1 MRKLCRVLFS
11 RYAISALVIL
21 LYFVVVA
28 LLVIYSAASYVY
40 FAVASL
46 AFDIIIIL
54 SLVNRETN
62 PEFKVTWL
70 IIVTLLPIF
79 GGILYVIFYSRRT
92 SRKEAKRLLEI
103 TETLAHFEEGEDG
116 SDPECLRA
124 LNELSGISRSYSGQ
138 ALSLLRLDKLSSLY
152 RNSSLK
158 YYPSGEEM
166 FLDMKAAMR
175 SAKKYIFLEYFIVAE
190 GVMWQQI
197 FDILTDR
204 QRAGVEIR
212 MLYDDIGSMSTVG
225 ASFDKQM
232 RELGIECYRFARVTP
247 KVTSLHN
254 NRDHRKLLIVDGE
267 VAFTGGINIADEYIG
282 AIERFG
288 HWKDGGVR
296 ISGAAAGGFVR
307 QFLQLYDFTA
317 GSISDYANYLARE
330 KASAPSQTAALRD
343 THGMGDTRS
352 THDTPSKRDIKEGA
366 FDSKAQPED
375 NGDGGFYIPFGSG
388 PYPVY
393 ERGVGKCIITDVIN
407 RSVEYLYITT
417 PYLVIDYD
425 LTEALRSAA
434 LRGVDV
440 RIITP
445 GVPDKRLVKLMTK
458 GSYKT
463 LIASG
468 VRIFEYTPGF
478 IHEKMILCDGE
489 LAIIG
494 TINLDYRSLVHH
506 YENALWI
513 YKSKELKS
521 IRRGFMSSLRQ
532 SREIDKDEA
541 RLKIHERVV
550 RYLVRIFAPLL

>member
-28 LLVIYSAASYVY
+28 LLVVYSAASYVY

-46 AFDIIIIL
+46 AFDILIIL

-79 GGILYVIFYSRRT
+79 GGILYIIFYSRRT
-92 SRKEAKRLLEI
+92 SHKEAKKLGEI
-103 TETLAHFEEGEDG
+103 TDTLAHFEEGDDG
-116 SDPECLRA
+116 SDPASLCELD
-124 LNELSGISRSYSGQ
+124 ELSAISRPYAGQ

-152 RNSSLK
+152 RGSNLK
-158 YYPSGEEM
+158 YYPSGDEM
-166 FLDMKAAMR
+166 FLDMKEAMR
-175 SAKKYIFLEYFIVAE
+175 SATRYIFLEYFIVAE
-190 GVMWQQI
+190 GVMWQEI
-197 FDILTDR
+197 FDILTER

-212 MLYDDIGSMSTVG
+212 MLYDDIGSMSTVS
-225 ASFDKQM
+225 ASFDREM
-232 RELGIECYRFARVTP
+232 RSLGIECYRFARVTP

-254 NRDHRKLLIVDGE
+254 NRDHRKILIVDGRI
-267 VAFTGGINIADEYIG
+267 AFTGGVNIADEYIG
-282 AIERFG
+282 ALERFG
-288 HWKDGGVR
+288 RWKDGGVR
-296 ISGAAAGGFVR
+296 ISGDAAKGFVR

-317 GSISDYANYLARE
+317 GSISDYADYLVAERAGA
-330 KASAPSQTAALRD
+330 ASETAVPRD
-343 THGMGDTRS
+343 VGDNTA
-352 THDTPSKRDIKEGA
+352 EGV
-366 FDSKAQPED
+366 SVSED

-393 ERGVGKCIITDVIN
+393 ERAVGKCIITDVIN

-458 GSYKT
+458 GSYRT

-513 YKSKELKS
+513 YRSRELKS

-541 RLKIHERVV
+541 KLKIHERIV